1 MGQRSIG
8 QGAGF
13 VSERGIFA
21 AGQFLD
27 QRAAGEAAGFLVRV
41 DHHIVSDPRGALHR
55 LERLQRME
63 DDIEAALHIGSA
75 GAVDRVI
82 VDPADLL
89 KRVIDGEDRVH
100 VAGQHEAPFR
110 IGPDAQHHV
119 PPVRFFEF
127 APFGGYG
134 SYGRRV
140 DQFDVARQDA
150 ESIGQDAGHAIQ
162 PFDIGGAGIDGRPVL
177 YLAQHRIGIDRVE
190 QGLRCN
196 IRFHVQRP

>member
-13 VSERGIFA
+13 VGERGIFS

-27 QRAAGEAAGFLVRV
+27 QGAAGEAAGFLVRV
-41 DHHIVSDPRGALHR
+41 DHHIVSDMLGALHR

-75 GAVDRVI
+75 GAVDHVI

-127 APFGGYG
+127 APFCGYG

-162 PFDIGGAGIDGRPVL
+162 PFDIGSAGIDGRPVL
-177 YLAQHRIGIDRVE
+177 HFAQHRIGIDHVE